1 MTGQKD
7 EGTMS
12 RHPHIH
18 RPRNAARRSVVAGL
32 GAFGLAALASPA
44 LAQFSIK
51 LGGGKEGGGFN
62 LNLGG
67 LFDGAKNL
75 FAGHDLDEDDEI
87 RIGEKLYPK
96 LIDRSGGAY
105 GNRRVQAA
113 MDRFAEPLIKTSKR
127 SRFNWQITVL
137 NNNKLNAWALPG
149 GKLAV
154 NKGILRYTDDDSE
167 LAAVIA
173 HEIGHAE
180 LSHGLEQLKSK
191 KFSDSLSDA
200 TRVAISS
207 QMDGLASSLITD
219 KVMEKLEE
227 PIHRMV
233 TGGYSRDLERAADL
247 HILDV
252 FAQTGH
258 DPAKAASIYKVLLEV
273 TPKDSEETTS
283 LFATH
288 PDTEERVAAIEAR
301 AAEMSRP
308 AGAPAADGFSDMKRS
323 FPTRKKFRRRA

>member
-1 MTGQKD
+1 MPRYPD
-7 EGTMS
+7 
-12 RHPHIH
+12 RN
-18 RPRNAARRSVVAGL
+18 RPRIGTRRSVVAAL
-32 GAFGLAALASPA
+32 GAFGLGAQASPVA
-44 LAQFSIK
+44 AQFSIK
-51 LGGGKEGGGFN
+51 LGGDKDGGGFS
-62 LNLGG
+62 LNLGS
-67 LFDGAKNL
+67 LFEGAKNL
-75 FAGHDLDEDDEI
+75 FEGHDLDEDDEI

-96 LIDRSGGAY
+96 LIERSGGAY

-113 MDRFAEPLIKTSKR
+113 MDRFAEPLIRTSKR
-127 SRFNWQITVL
+127 SRFNWEITVL

-154 NKGILRYTDDDSE
+154 NKGILRYTDDESE

-180 LSHGLEQLKSK
+180 LGHGLEQLQSK
-191 KFSDSLSDA
+191 KFSDSLSAA

-207 QMDGLASSLITD
+207 QMDGLARDLIAD

-233 TGGYSRDLERAADL
+233 TSGYTRDMERAADL

-258 DPAKAASIYKVLLEV
+258 DPAKAAGIYKVLLEV
-273 TPKDSEETTS
+273 TPEDSEETTS

-301 AAEMSRP
+301 AAEMPRLAS
-308 AGAPAADGFSDMKRS
+308 APPADGFADMKRS